1 MPIDP
6 VQPTVAHG
14 NRRDEVHFEEAPG
27 QVLKVSHLVKPN
39 GPLPRDMAGAT
50 PADAADAQAGRP
62 MQDVAVLPTTPSVW
76 DASPEQD

>member
-6 VQPTVAHG
+6 VQPRIAHG
-14 NRRDEVHFEEAPG
+14 NRREEVHFEEAPG
-27 QVLKVSHLVKPN
+27 QVMKVSHLVKPD

-50 PADAADAQAGRP
+50 PADAPSAPAGPP

-76 DASPEQD
+76 DASPEAD